1 MLAAIFESASYSWN
15 TFALPLLVTAAAMFL
30 LGAVVMVRE
39 RGSREARQFAFLA
52 ATICIWLFCF
62 SLMYLAKDERVA
74 LAWAKSAYLGITFI
88 PTALYHFTVVVTR
101 SRRWRLAWAGWAVSA
116 LFFAV
121 TAGSGALLRDLYH
134 YWWGYYPHFRWL
146 GAPFLAFFFA
156 MLALSLR
163 ELWLDHRRAA
173 PGTTQ
178 GVRTRLL
185 LVGFAIAYL
194 GSCDY
199 VAAYGLPLYPFGY
212 LPVFVFIVVV
222 AKTIQRY
229 RLVDLTPAFAAEQIL
244 ATVADPV
251 IVCDREG
258 RIRFVNEAASNVF
271 GYAAGELAG
280 APIELLAEPSAG
292 TAARLR
298 SAAAEPVRDEEM
310 VFRAR
315 DGSLVDV
322 GLSLSPL
329 LDERRMTVG
338 AVLIARDVRARKRA
352 EAALRES
359 EERYRTLFER
369 NQAGVF
375 RTSIAGVILDCNDS
389 FARILGFG
397 ARADCIGKSM
407 LHHYKDLWQRTAL
420 LQKMRAQGG
429 LADEEV
435 GLVRIDGAPAW
446 VVANATLRTP
456 RTPRTPQTAPAPR
469 APDEDG
475 SEVLEG
481 TVIDI
486 TQRKNAERQIV
497 HQAYHDALTGLP
509 NRMLFFDRLTQA
521 LTLARR
527 DERGLAVLF
536 LDLDQ
541 FKLVNDTLG
550 HAAGDRLLVEIA
562 RRLQTTARD
571 GDTVARVGG
580 DEFTLLLRHV
590 DDGAGAARVA
600 QQVLEAI
607 ARPAEID
614 GQPLYL
620 TTSIGISTYPAD
632 GEEAEALL
640 TNADIAMYRA
650 KELGRSRYQLCTPA
664 MNAKSVARLTLER
677 DLRQAVERGELA
689 LLYQPQVRIASG
701 RTVGVEALLRW
712 NHPERGLVRP
722 AEFIGVAEETRLILP
737 IGEWVLRTACEQAR
751 RWHRDGCSD
760 LRVAV
765 NLSAL
770 QFQQRGLVAVV
781 QEILKDTGVDPD
793 WLVLEITESAAM
805 HDAELT
811 VEVLA
816 MLRAMGLRIAID
828 DFGTGHASLSYLRQ
842 FPIDSLKIDRGFVSD
857 LETSREGSAIV
868 NAIIGLAHG
877 LDLEVVAEGVET
889 EGQLRFLADSGC
901 EEYQGFLISQALSAV
916 EVPEFVGR
924 LPRGIAATGGLGLAA
939 GAPVGL

>member
-1 MLAAIFESASYSWN
+1 MLESPARSRHQPMLAAILDSTSYSFN
-15 TFALPLLVTAAAMFL
+15 VYVIPPLVTAAAMFL
-30 LGAVVMVRE
+30 LGLLVMVRE
-39 RGSREARQFAFLA
+39 RGSREAWQFSLLA

-62 SLMYLAKDERVA
+62 SLMYLSRHERLA
-74 LAWAKSAYLGITFI
+74 LVWAKSAYLGINFI
-88 PTALYHFTVVVTR
+88 PAALYHFTVVVTR
-101 SRRWRLAWAGWAVSA
+101 SRRWRVAWIGWAVSA
-116 LFFAV
+116 LFFAA
-121 TAGSGALLRDLYH
+121 TAGSGALLRDLYR
-134 YWWGYYPHFRWL
+134 YWWGFYPHFRWL
-146 GAPFLAFFFA
+146 GVPFLLYFSV
-156 MLALSLR
+156 MLAASLR
-163 ELWLDHRRAA
+163 ELWLDYRQAA
-173 PGTTQ
+173 PGTTHSL
-178 GVRTRLL
+178 RTRLL
-185 LVGFAIAYL
+185 LIGFAIAYL
-194 GSCDY
+194 GSIDY

-212 LPVFVFIVVV
+212 LPVFTFIIIV
-222 AKTIQRY
+222 AATIRRY

-251 IVCDREG
+251 IVCDRDG
-258 RIRFVNEAASNVF
+258 RIQFANEAASAVF
-271 GYAAGELAG
+271 GYNRGELAG
-280 APIELLAEPSAG
+280 APIELLSERFASTAQLLNAPSG
-292 TAARLR
+292 VV
-298 SAAAEPVRDEEM
+298 VRDEEM
-310 VFRAR
+310 VFRTRA
-315 DGSLVDV
+315 GAAVDV
-322 GLSLSPL
+322 GVSLSPL
-329 LDERRMTVG
+329 FDERRMPVG
-338 AVLIARDVRARKRA
+338 AVLIARDIRARKCA
-352 EAALRES
+352 QAALRES

-375 RTSIAGVILDCNDS
+375 RTSIAGLILDCNDA

-397 ARADCIGKSM
+397 GRAECLGRSM
-407 LHHYKDLWQRTAL
+407 LHHYQDLWQRTAL
-420 LQKMRAQGG
+420 LQKMRATGG

-435 GLVRIDGAPAW
+435 ALKRIDGAPAW
-446 VVANATLRTP
+446 VLANAMLLSP
-456 RTPRTPQTAPAPR
+456 KAG
-469 APDEDG
+469 EN
-475 SEVLEG
+475 EVLEG

-509 NRMLFFDRLTQA
+509 NRMLLYDRLTQA
-521 LTLARR
+521 LSLARR
-527 DERGLAVLF
+527 DRNGLAVLF

-562 RRLQTTARD
+562 RRLQHTLRES
-571 GDTVARVGG
+571 DTVARVGG

-590 DDGAGAARVA
+590 DEGADAARAA
-600 QQVLEAI
+600 QKVLEAI
-607 ARPAEID
+607 ARPVEID
-614 GQPLYL
+614 GQRLYL
-620 TTSIGISTYPAD
+620 TTSVGISLFPAD
-632 GEEAEALL
+632 GEDAESLL

-650 KELGRSRYQLCTPA
+650 KELGRNRFQLCTPA

-677 DLRQAVERGELA
+677 DLRLAVERGELT
-689 LLYQPQVRIASG
+689 LLYQPQVRIATG

-712 NHPERGLVRP
+712 NHPQRGLIRP
-722 AEFIGVAEETRLILP
+722 ADFIGLAEETRLILP
-737 IGEWVLRTACEQAR
+737 IGEWVLRSACEQAR
-751 RWHRDGCSD
+751 LWHQDGSPE
-760 LRVAV
+760 LQVAV

-770 QFQQRGLVAVV
+770 QFQQRSLVAVV
-781 QEILKDTGVDPD
+781 QEILDDTGVDPD

-842 FPIDSLKIDRGFVSD
+842 FPIDTLKIDRGFVSD

-889 EGQLRFLADSGC
+889 EGQLRFLAERGC

-924 LPRGIAATGGLGLAA
+924 RPRAIAAAGGRLDIGTSAPLGH
-939 GAPVGL
+939 